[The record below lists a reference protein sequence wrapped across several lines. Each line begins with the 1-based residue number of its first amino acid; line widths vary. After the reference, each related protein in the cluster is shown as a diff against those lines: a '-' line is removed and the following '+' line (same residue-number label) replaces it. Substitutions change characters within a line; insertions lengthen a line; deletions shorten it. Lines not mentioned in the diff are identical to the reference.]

1 MFIEYSSL
9 SDEELDLKMEE
20 VMKKMSIASSIGNE
34 YAVQALNDQ
43 LELMNMELFERAE
56 KERFNIINGRTPE
69 SLVIGEDE
77 DEPDASTDKNQHRKP
92 RSND

>member
-77 DEPDASTDKNQHRKP
+77 DEPDASTDKNQQRKP
-92 RSND
+92 